1 MTRWSEVKEV
11 LSDSSIRDVP
21 EIANE
26 DFVNNAIVNNEI
38 VTDENVNSEIVRSL
52 IVNVG
57 FLEGEDI
64 LGNESFQRTPKEQDA
79 INDEV
84 TIVIIV
90 ILIITSIIIT
100 YITYI
105 CIIIITIMIMI
116 NMIMVIIISIVIT
129 IITIMIMI
137 IIVTKDEEVSTEDL
151 REEGSTRP
159 SSDRLELPLQPSYVG

>member
-21 EIANE
+21 EIVNE

-116 NMIMVIIISIVIT
+116 NMIMVINSIVIT

-159 SSDRLELPLQPSYVG
+159 SSDRLELPPQPSYVG

>member
-21 EIANE
+21 QIVNE

-57 FLEGEDI
+57 FLEGEEI

-116 NMIMVIIISIVIT
+116 NMIMVINSIVIT

-159 SSDRLELPLQPSYVG
+159 SSDRLELPPQPSYVG